1 MTKNLKA
8 EILKLRKQK
17 LYCDECGKEVYRHYP
32 KKVRLLCWGCWKKE
46 QETFISENQLNFNF
60 SFVKV

>member
-1 MTKNLKA
+1 MTKKLKA

-32 KKVRLLCWGCWKKE
+32 KGAKLLCWSCQKKE
-46 QETFISENQLNFNF
+46 IEIFISENQLKF
-60 SFVKV
+60 SYFFEKV